1 MACRNRSTPP
11 PLRGGCSTLRASAL
25 TFLPSVPGPLSPPAT
40 PPFLEPEGN
49 MDKLLL
55 APPYPGPPLGVYQAQ
70 PAVIQA
76 QPVVVQAPT
85 VVVQAPPTVIQA
97 PPVVVQAPPVVVQAP
112 PVVVQAPPA
121 VIQAPP
127 VVVQAQPVVYQAQ
140 PGNMDK
146 QLPVPPY
153 PGPPLGVNQAQPGVF
168 QAQPGVYQAQPA
180 VIQAPPVVVQ
190 AQPAVIQAP
199 PVVVQAPPVVVQ
211 APPTVIQAPPVVVQ
225 APPTVVQAPPVV
237 VQAPPV
243 VVQAQPV
250 VYQAQPAQTVHMYST
265 QQPQLV
271 QTVPVITNVGMVS
284 QLQDVPG
291 RITCPHCGQSVTTI
305 VNYKCGLLTWVICG
319 ALGIF
324 GIWPCCLIP
333 FCVPSCKDVEHTC
346 PCCNAVLRLHKRM

>member
-1 MACRNRSTPP
+1 MDNR
-11 PLRGGCSTLRASAL
+11 
-25 TFLPSVPGPLSPPAT
+25 
-40 PPFLEPEGN
+40 
-49 MDKLLL
+49 LL

-76 QPVVVQAPT
+76 PS

-97 PPVVVQAPPVVVQAP
+97 PPVVVQAPPVVVQAPPTVIQAPPTVIQAP

-140 PGNMDK
+140 P
-146 QLPVPPY
+146 
-153 PGPPLGVNQAQPGVF
+153 
-168 QAQPGVYQAQPA
+168 
-180 VIQAPPVVVQ
+180 
-190 AQPAVIQAP
+190 
-199 PVVVQAPPVVVQ
+199 
-211 APPTVIQAPPVVVQ
+211 
-225 APPTVVQAPPVV
+225 
-237 VQAPPV
+237 
-243 VVQAQPV
+243 
-250 VYQAQPAQTVHMYST
+250 AQTVHMYST
-265 QQPQLV
+265 QQTQLV
-271 QTVPVITNVGMVS
+271 QTVITNVGMVS

-333 FCVPSCKDVEHTC
+333 FCVPSCKDAEHTC
-346 PCCNAVLRLHKRM
+346 PCCNTVLRLHKRM